1 MCTNKKHNSLS
12 CRILD
17 VSENS
22 LRDLNFE
29 YEPDTLEKLTLIS
42 RPHKGRE
49 NRFDCTC
56 DNVDTFGELM
66 GQLNHTANKDLSCK
80 NKKTE
85 VKIFEAFGTPG
96 MALESTLEV
105 RAPQKL
111 TDNTHIGSIINC
123 NICQI
128 ISLQLV
134 YIIRFDC
141 HVDPYFFRI
150 NARSH
155 MTP

>member
-1 MCTNKKHNSLS
+1 MCTNKKHTSLS

-49 NRFDCTC
+49 NRFNCSC
-56 DNVDTFGELM
+56 NNLDTFGELM
-66 GQLNHTANKDLSCK
+66 GQLNHTANNGLSCK
-80 NKKTE
+80 DDDIGE
-85 VKIFEAFGTPG
+85 VEIFEAFGTPR

-105 RAPQKL
+105 GALQKL
-111 TDNTHIGSIINC
+111 TDNIIFNSMT
-123 NICQI
+123 ITKQYHDVR
-128 ISLQLV
+128 L
-134 YIIRFDC
+134 
-141 HVDPYFFRI
+141 HVETIAGKVPDRI
-150 NARSH
+150 
-155 MTP
+155 